1 MVVSWTFYLV
11 IDGPPGMLVGAHMC
25 NVCLSVSTHVQCVSV
40 RESCL
45 SFGRT

>member
-25 NVCLSVSTHVQCVSV
+25 NVCLSVSTHVQCVF